1 MKEKGNEGY
10 NNKGKSVL
18 ELLNFAARA
27 EVARRSRSEN
37 RLLVLILSCTAL
49 KMLDKN

>member
-27 EVARRSRSEN
+27 EVARRSRRGTKDTTTRE
-37 RLLVLILSCTAL
+37 RVC
-49 KMLDKN
+49 